1 MTRLETTQSPK
12 RQRLLIGIIIVVV
25 LIGVIFVA
33 SDWEGFRKVLSEA
46 DWRMILPALAFT
58 AISYYCV
65 GYSYAIVSQLL
76 DIRMKRRDLTEI
88 GFVTVILN
96 HIITTGGV
104 AGFSVRYLL
113 MEPFGVR
120 MREVLSSSLLH
131 FYLTSMVMIAML
143 PVNFI
148 YLLNHATLPKGIAIL
163 IGIATVVVVVISIIG
178 ALLLFVTTIRAPVL
192 NFIVNTANKLFRR
205 EIQERFD
212 QFNETL
218 DQSSAALR
226 TKPLI
231 LLAIVIIVIIEW
243 GAAVT
248 ALGFCF
254 KALGPVPSTGVLIT
268 GFVIGLI
275 AGVLSMV
282 PGGFGVQEASMAGIY
297 ALLGVPFEQALLAAI
312 LFRGVYYLVPYGF
325 SLIFYGRLLRRGIK
339 TKEKSTPQEDSI
351 TI

>member
-33 SDWEGFRKVLSEA
+33 SDWEDFRKVLSEA

-58 AISYYCV
+58 AISYFCV

-76 DIRMKRRDLTEI
+76 DIRMNRRDLTEI

-131 FYLTSMVMIAML
+131 FYLTSMVMIVIL

-163 IGIATVVVVVISIIG
+163 IGIATVIVVVISIIG

-192 NFIVNTANKLFRR
+192 NFIGNTANKLFRR

-226 TKPLI
+226 AKPLI
-231 LLAIVIIVIIEW
+231 LLAIVFIVIIEW
-243 GAAVT
+243 GAAVI

-254 KALGPVPSTGVLIT
+254 NALGPVPSIGVLIT

-297 ALLGVPFEQALLAAI
+297 ALLGVPFGQALLAAI

-325 SLIFYGRLLRRGIK
+325 SLIFYGRLLRRGSK
-339 TKEKSTPQEDSI
+339 TKEKSSPQEDSI

>member
-1 MTRLETTQSPK
+1 LTRFGTTHSSK
-12 RQRLLIGIIIVVV
+12 RQHLLIGIIIIVV
-25 LIGVIFVA
+25 LIGGFFIA
-33 SDWEGFRKVLSEA
+33 SDWEDFRKVLSEA

-58 AISYYCV
+58 ATSYFCV

-76 DIRMKRRDLTEI
+76 DIRMNRRDLTEI

-113 MEPFGVR
+113 MEPFGVK
-120 MREVLSSSLLH
+120 MREVLTSSLLH
-131 FYLTSMVMIAML
+131 FYLTSMVMIAIL
-143 PVNFI
+143 PFNFV
-148 YLLNHATLPKGIAIL
+148 YLLNHATLPKGIAIV
-163 IGIATVVVVVISIIG
+163 IGIATVAVVIISIIG
-178 ALLLFVTTIRAPVL
+178 ALLLFVTAIRAPVL
-192 NFIVNTANKLFRR
+192 TFFGNTANKLFRR
-205 EIQERFD
+205 EIQERFN

-218 DQSSAALR
+218 DQSAAALL
-226 TKPLI
+226 TKPLG
-231 LLAIVIIVIIEW
+231 LLTIIIIVIIEW
-243 GAAVT
+243 SAGVI

-254 KALGPVPSTGVLIT
+254 KALGPVPAIGVLIT

-312 LFRGVYYLVPYGF
+312 LFRGVYYLVPYVL
-325 SLIFYGRLLRRGIK
+325 SLTFYGRLLRRGSIMHA
-339 TKEKSTPQEDSI
+339 KSDQQEDTLKI
-351 TI
+351 

>member
-1 MTRLETTQSPK
+1 LTRLETTQSPK

-33 SDWEGFRKVLSEA
+33 SDWEDFRKVLSEA

-58 AISYYCV
+58 AISYICV
-65 GYSYAIVSQLL
+65 GYSYAIVAQLL
-76 DIRMKRRDLTEI
+76 DIRMNRRDLTEI

-131 FYLTSMVMIAML
+131 FYLTSMVMIVIL

-163 IGIATVVVVVISIIG
+163 IGIATVIVVVISIIG

-192 NFIVNTANKLFRR
+192 NFIGNTANKLFRR

-226 TKPLI
+226 AKPLI
-231 LLAIVIIVIIEW
+231 LLAIVFIVIIEW
-243 GAAVT
+243 GAAVI

-254 KALGPVPSTGVLIT
+254 NALGPVPSIGVLIT

-297 ALLGVPFEQALLAAI
+297 ALLGVPFGQALLAAI

-325 SLIFYGRLLRRGIK
+325 SLIFYGRLLRRGSK
-339 TKEKSTPQEDSI
+339 TKEKSSPQEDSI